1 LGQKRKNHLKSKK
14 AGDNTMKPNTITRI
28 KNEISQAWT
37 VSMKDIRVYY
47 LTPGMIMFGFLMPF
61 FMFFSYSVGSNQGA
75 LEGLARLLAMTAFFT
90 AGAAGPFIIPTER
103 RIGTYDRLL
112 AAPMSILT
120 LLIGKTVTGAIF
132 AITVSLVAL
141 GAGLLLFS
149 ASIAQPG
156 LLVAGIVLSAFT
168 FSSLGLI
175 FGSIPTTKPGDVQM
189 PSTLLRW
196 GLLFISGVFVPLSQ
210 MAPAL
215 RVISYLSPLTY
226 AMDLMNHAVIG
237 SGLINPWLDIAVLLT
252 AAVIFL
258 LPSLRMHQQARVKG
272 V

>member
-1 LGQKRKNHLKSKK
+1 M
-14 AGDNTMKPNTITRI
+14 TTNTITRI

-37 VSMKDIRVYY
+37 VSVKDVRVYY

-75 LEGLARLLAMTAFFT
+75 IEGLARLLAMTSFFT

-112 AAPMSILT
+112 AAPMSTLT
-120 LLIGKTVTGAIF
+120 LLLGKTVTGAIF
-132 AITVSLVAL
+132 AMAVSLVAL
-141 GAGLLLFS
+141 GAGLVFFG
-149 ASIAQPG
+149 ASIAQP
-156 LLVAGIVLSAFT
+156 LLLAAGIIFSAFT

-196 GLLFISGVFVPLSQ
+196 GLLFISGVFIPISQ

-226 AMDLMNHAVIG
+226 AQDLMNHAVVG
-237 SGLINPWLDIAVLLT
+237 SGLINPWIDILVLLGAT
-252 AAVIFL
+252 VIFL
-258 LPSLRMHQQARVKG
+258 IPSLRMHARARVKG

>member
-1 LGQKRKNHLKSKK
+1 MSSKLL
-14 AGDNTMKPNTITRI
+14 TRI
-28 KNEISQAWT
+28 KSEISQAWT
-37 VSMKDIRVYY
+37 VSVKDVRVYY

-61 FMFFSYSVGSNQGA
+61 FMFFSYSVGNNQGA
-75 LEGLARLLAMTAFFT
+75 IEGLARLLAMTSFFT

-120 LLIGKTVTGAIF
+120 LLIGKTVTGALF
-132 AITVSLVAL
+132 AIAVSVVAL
-141 GAGLLLFS
+141 TAGLVFFG
-149 ASIAQPG
+149 ASIAQP
-156 LLVAGIVLSAFT
+156 LLLAVAIFLSAFT

-215 RVISYLSPLTY
+215 RIISFLSPLTY
-226 AMDLMNHAVIG
+226 AQDLMNHAVVG
-237 SGLINPWLDIAVLLT
+237 SGLINPWIDIAVLVVT
-252 AAVIFL
+252 AILFL
-258 LPSLRMHQQARVKG
+258 LPSLQMHHKARVKG
-272 V
+272 I

>member
-1 LGQKRKNHLKSKK
+1 MTTHK
-14 AGDNTMKPNTITRI
+14 MTRI

-37 VSMKDIRVYY
+37 VSVKDVRIYY

-61 FMFFSYSVGSNQGA
+61 FMFFSYAVGSNQGSA
-75 LEGLARLLAMTAFFT
+75 EGLARLLAMTAFFT

-112 AAPMSILT
+112 AAPMSLLT

-132 AITVSLVAL
+132 ATAVSLVAL
-141 GAGLLLFS
+141 AAGVMFFGAT
-149 ASIAQPG
+149 IAQPVLAG
-156 LLVAGIVLSAFT
+156 AGILLSAFT

-175 FGSIPTTKPGDVQM
+175 FGSFPTTKPGDVQM

-226 AMDLMNHAVIG
+226 AQDLMNHAVLG
-237 SGLINPWLDIAVLLT
+237 SGLINPWINIGILLLS
-252 AAVIFL
+252 AILFL
-258 LPSLRMHQQARVKG
+258 LPSLRMHRRARVKG

>member
-1 LGQKRKNHLKSKK
+1 MAAEKMKRL
-14 AGDNTMKPNTITRI
+14 

-37 VSMKDIRVYY
+37 VSLKDIRVYY

-61 FMFFSYSVGSNQGA
+61 FMFFSYSVGSDQGA
-75 LEGLARLLAMTAFFT
+75 AEGLARLLAMTSFFT

-112 AAPMSILT
+112 AAPMSLLT
-120 LLIGKTVTGAIF
+120 LLLGKTVTGALF
-132 AITVSLVAL
+132 AIAVSTIAMV
-141 GAGLLLFS
+141 AGLLFFG
-149 ASIAQPG
+149 ANIAQPA
-156 LLVAGIVLSAFT
+156 LAAAGIFLSAFT

-210 MAPAL
+210 MSPAL
-215 RVISYLSPLTY
+215 RVISYFSPLTY

-237 SGLINPWLDIAVLLT
+237 RGLVNPWVDMAILLLAAVL
-252 AAVIFL
+252 FL
-258 LPSLRMHQQARVKG
+258 LPSIRMHHRARVKG

>member
-1 LGQKRKNHLKSKK
+1 MTNQK
-14 AGDNTMKPNTITRI
+14 ITRI

-37 VSMKDIRVYY
+37 VSVKDVRVYY

-61 FMFFSYSVGSNQGA
+61 FMFFSYSVGSNQGS
-75 LEGLARLLAMTAFFT
+75 LEGLARLLTMTSFFT

-103 RIGTYDRLL
+103 RLGTYDRLL
-112 AAPMSILT
+112 AAPMSTLT
-120 LLIGKTVTGAIF
+120 LLFGKTVTGAIF
-132 AITVSLVAL
+132 AIVVSLVAL
-141 GAGLLLFS
+141 SAGLLFFG

-156 LLVAGIVLSAFT
+156 LLAAGIFFSAFT

-196 GLLFISGVFVPLSQ
+196 GLLFISGVFIPLSQ

-215 RVISYLSPLTY
+215 RFISYLSPLTY
-226 AMDLMNHAVIG
+226 AQDLMNHAVIG
-237 SGLINPWLDIAVLLT
+237 SGAINPWVDILVLLLAT
-252 AAVIFL
+252 IVFL
-258 LPSLRMHQQARVKG
+258 LPSLRMHHRARVKG

>member
-1 LGQKRKNHLKSKK
+1 MSSKQ
-14 AGDNTMKPNTITRI
+14 ITRI
-28 KNEISQAWT
+28 KSEISQAWT
-37 VSMKDIRVYY
+37 VSVKDVRVYY
-47 LTPGMIMFGFLMPF
+47 LTPGLIMFGFLMPF

-75 LEGLARLLAMTAFFT
+75 LEGLARLLAMTSFFT

-112 AAPMSILT
+112 AAPMSTLT
-120 LLIGKTVTGAIF
+120 LLIGKTITGALF
-132 AITVSLVAL
+132 AIAVSLVAL
-141 GAGLLLFS
+141 AAGLLFFGV
-149 ASIAQPG
+149 SIAQPF
-156 LLVAGIVLSAFT
+156 LLAAGIFFSAFT

-215 RVISYLSPLTY
+215 QIVSYLSPLTY
-226 AMDLMNHAVIG
+226 AQDLMNHAVVG
-237 SGLINPWLDIAVLLT
+237 SGLINPWVDIAVLAVT
-252 AAVIFL
+252 AILFL
-258 LPSLRMHQQARVKG
+258 LPSLQMHHKARVKG
-272 V
+272 I